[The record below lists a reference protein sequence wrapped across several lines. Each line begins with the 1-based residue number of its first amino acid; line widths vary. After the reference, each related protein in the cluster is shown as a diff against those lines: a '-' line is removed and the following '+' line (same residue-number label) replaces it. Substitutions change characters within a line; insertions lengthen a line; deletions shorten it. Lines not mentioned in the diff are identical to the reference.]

1 MSGEELL
8 KLSTMGMSLF
18 PIPLILFVGVTLLA
32 FSSEV
37 HKVRGVGE
45 REREEEEDDNDHNDD
60 DDDL

>member
-8 KLSTMGMSLF
+8 KLSTMGMRLF

-37 HKVRGVGE
+37 HTLRGG
-45 REREEEEDDNDHNDD
+45 EREEEEDDDDHDD
-60 DDDL
+60 DDNDV